1 MYTPHT
7 DDDIRDML
15 AAIGAPS
22 VEALSA
28 PPRGLEI
35 TERLGI
41 AAALPEMEAFA
52 HLKALA
58 DQNDAASAI
67 SFLGAGAYHHYQP
80 PAVAWFATRSEFLTA
95 YTPYQA
101 EASQGSLQAIFEW
114 QTYISLLTGMD
125 VSNASLY
132 DGATAVV
139 EGVIMAVHA
148 NGRKRVVIS
157 RGVHPMYRAVLDTY
171 AQGMGIEVVELECD
185 ARGLTDIQGGST
197 SAKDAACVIVQSP
210 NFFGCIE
217 DVSAASALA
226 HGNGA
231 LCISVTAEALS
242 LAVLKTPRAAGADI
256 ALGEAQS
263 FGLPVGYG
271 GPYVGFI
278 ATTKEHVR
286 RLPGRLVG
294 ETTDV
299 DGRRAF
305 VLTLQGREQ
314 HIRRELATSNICTN
328 QALCALI
335 ATVYLATVGAKGVQA
350 IAAVN
355 MARARSLCDAV
366 TSLTGFTLA
375 HPTPYF
381 NEFCVRTPL
390 PADQIARRLERRGI
404 LAGLPLS
411 RFYPELTHH
420 LLLCATELT
429 TAHDIAALAKAL
441 TEETARAVAAV

>member
-1 MYTPHT
+1 MYAPHT
-7 DDDIRDML
+7 EKDIRAML
-15 AAIGAPS
+15 EVIGAPS
-22 VEALSA
+22 LEALSS
-28 PPRGLEI
+28 PPVGLEI
-35 TERLGI
+35 KERLNL
-41 AAALPEMEAFA
+41 APPLPEAEAYA
-52 HLKALA
+52 RLKALA
-58 DQNDAASAI
+58 DRNDAARMV
-67 SFLGAGAYHHYQP
+67 SFLGAGAYRHYQP
-80 PAVAWFATRSEFLTA
+80 PAVPWFATRSEFLTS

-114 QTYISLLTGMD
+114 QTYVSLLTGMD

-139 EGVIMAVHA
+139 EGVIMSMHA

-157 RGVHPMYRAVLDTY
+157 RAVHPMYRAVLATY
-171 AQGMGIEVVELECD
+171 AQGMGLEIIEIPVTTQ
-185 ARGLTDIQGGST
+185 GLTDMSRVDAEG
-197 SAKDAACVIVQSP
+197 AACVVLQSP

-217 DVSAASALA
+217 DLSAPANVA
-226 HGNGA
+226 HRAGA
-231 LCISVTAEALS
+231 LCVSVTAEALS
-242 LAVLKTPRAAGADI
+242 LAVLKTPREAGADI

-263 FGLPVGYG
+263 FGLPLGYG

-294 ETTDV
+294 ETKDV

-335 ATVYLATVGAKGVQA
+335 ATVYLATVGSKGLQS
-350 IAAVN
+350 IAAAN
-355 MARARSLCDAV
+355 LQRARELQDAV
-366 TSLTGFTLA
+366 CAVPGFLA
-375 HPTPYF
+375 AYQSPHF
-381 NEFCVRTPL
+381 NEFCVRTPV
-390 PADQIARRLERRGI
+390 PAAPLVKRLEKRGI

-411 RFYPELTHH
+411 RFYPELTH
-420 LLLCATELT
+420 LVLLCATELT
-429 TAHDIAALAKAL
+429 TPEHIKLLTDALI
-441 TEETARAVAAV
+441 EETARAVAAV

>member
-7 DDDIRDML
+7 DDDIRAML

-22 VEALSA
+22 VEALSS

-35 TERLGI
+35 KDKLGI
-41 AAALPEMEAFA
+41 APALPEAEAFA
-52 HLKALA
+52 HLAALA
-58 DQNDAASAI
+58 DQNDAARAV
-67 SFLGAGAYHHYQP
+67 SFLGAGAYRHYQP

-139 EGVIMAVHA
+139 EGVIMAMHA

-157 RGVHPMYRAVLDTY
+157 RAVHPMYRAVLDTY
-171 AQGMGIEVVELECD
+171 AQGMGIEVVELGCD
-185 ARGLTDIQGGST
+185 ARGLTDFQSA

-217 DVSAASALA
+217 DVSAASTLA
-226 HGNGA
+226 HGSGA
-231 LCISVTAEALS
+231 LSISVTAEALS

-335 ATVYLATVGAKGVQA
+335 ATVYLATVGAKGLAA
-350 IAAVN
+350 IAAMN
-355 MARARSLCDAV
+355 MQRARLLCDAV

-375 HPTPYF
+375 HATPYF

-390 PADQIARRLERRGI
+390 PAEQIARRLERRAI

-411 RFYPELTHH
+411 RFYPDLTHH

-429 TAHDIAALAKAL
+429 TPHDISKLTNALA
-441 TEETARAVAAV
+441 EETTRAVAAV

>member
-7 DDDIRDML
+7 DDDIRAML

-22 VEALSA
+22 VEALSS

-35 TERLGI
+35 KERLGI
-41 AAALPEMEAFA
+41 AAALPEAEAFA

-58 DQNDAASAI
+58 DQNDAARAV
-67 SFLGAGAYHHYQP
+67 SFLGAGAYRHYQP

-139 EGVIMAVHA
+139 EGVIMAMHA

-157 RGVHPMYRAVLDTY
+157 RAVHPMYRAVLDTY
-171 AQGMGIEVVELECD
+171 AQGMGIEVVELRCD
-185 ARGLTDIQGGST
+185 ARGLTEFQGSSA

-217 DVSAASALA
+217 DVGAASTLA
-226 HGNGA
+226 HDNGA

-271 GPYVGFI
+271 GPHVGFI
-278 ATTKEHVR
+278 ATTKDHVR

-335 ATVYLATVGAKGVQA
+335 ATVYLATVGAKGLQA
-350 IAAVN
+350 IASVN
-355 MARARSLCDAV
+355 LQRARALCDAV

-375 HPTPYF
+375 HATPYF

-404 LAGLPLS
+404 LVGLPLS

-429 TAHDIAALAKAL
+429 TPHDIAMLATAL
-441 TEETARAVAAV
+441 TEETTRAVAAV